1 MLNRHLN
8 CFFNEYTSS
17 PGLILSLTST
27 KDIVI
32 LFGIYEDY
40 NSLIDTRVN
49 TYYNLIKVKT
59 LIVSY
64 EG

>member
-1 MLNRHLN
+1 MTWMGK
-8 CFFNEYTSS
+8 Y
-17 PGLILSLTST
+17 
-27 KDIVI
+27 
-32 LFGIYEDY
+32 IYEDY

>member
-1 MLNRHLN
+1 MPMTPREMIAHLKKSG
-8 CFFNEYTSS
+8 F
-17 PGLILSLTST
+17 
-27 KDIVI
+27 VV
-32 LFGIYEDY
+32 
-40 NSLIDTRVN
+40 LIDTRVN

>member
-1 MLNRHLN
+1 MK
-8 CFFNEYTSS
+8 
-17 PGLILSLTST
+17 I
-27 KDIVI
+27 II
-32 LFGIYEDY
+32 
-40 NSLIDTRVN
+40 SLIDTRIN